1 MSLQALSGH
10 LVSDRK
16 PFVLPKVEEHPD
28 LTVLTQ
34 GGALVSG
41 QQFAQ

>member
-1 MSLQALSGH
+1 MNRPTQSGRA
-10 LVSDRK
+10 VSNRK

-28 LTVLTQ
+28 LTDLTQ

-41 QQFAQ
+41 QQFVP